1 MGQIQSS
8 DRDLRAR
15 LAEGRLRA
23 PVAEDDMA
31 PLLVI
36 KPSSPPSSS
45 EAREHIREALVL
57 GGLTDADTIHVETRG
72 TQITLTGTV
81 RSWAESNQACHAAWS
96 LPGVTDV
103 DNRLRVV

>member
-8 DRDLRAR
+8 DRDLRTR
-15 LAEGRLRA
+15 VAEA
-23 PVAEDDMA
+23 SVHAAVAEDAVA
-31 PLLVI
+31 PVVGM
-36 KPSSPPSSS
+36 KPSSSASSS
-45 EAREHIREALVL
+45 KARERIQETLVL
-57 GGLTDADTIHVETRG
+57 GGLADADTVDVETHG